1 MEFVTVKYTV
11 NKMIGGENYLPT
23 PINLLLFAFE
33 KLQRASMTNEFLI
46 DVEIYNLKIHL
57 NCKALDIVEMHMS
70 QR

>member
-23 PINLLLFAFE
+23 PINLVLFAFE

-57 NCKALDIVEMHMS
+57 NCNALDIVEMHMS

>member
-11 NKMIGGENYLPT
+11 KNDWRGKLPNYLH
-23 PINLLLFAFE
+23 FAFE

-57 NCKALDIVEMHMS
+57 NCNALDIVEMHMS

>member
-11 NKMIGGENYLPT
+11 NKMIGGENYLTT
-23 PINLLLFAFE
+23 PINLVLFAFE

-57 NCKALDIVEMHMS
+57 NCKAVDIVEMHTS